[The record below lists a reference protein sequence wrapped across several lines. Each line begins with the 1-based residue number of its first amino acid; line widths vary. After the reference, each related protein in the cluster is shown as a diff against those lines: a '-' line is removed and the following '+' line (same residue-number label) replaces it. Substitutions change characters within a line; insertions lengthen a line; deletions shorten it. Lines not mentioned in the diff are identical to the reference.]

1 MVTWC
6 FAAIVNRPYKTNKK
20 YHVYSLGM
28 TKCIVKIKSLILM
41 KGEQQLQ
48 FLLQVQLV
56 SFSWKTQLA
65 VFLHWKTSKI
75 ADNIDKTIFA
85 SKMFTFTKQ
94 NNNIIINY
102 SRFYK
107 YHELPT
113 KKYQVLG
120 AFLKERKM
128 NSVFHHSSGESEGLR
143 LWFHQ
148 PLWVIMLLFSS
159 CSRVIN
165 HFNI

>member
-1 MVTWC
+1 MTWC

-20 YHVYSLGM
+20 YHVYNLGM

-41 KGEQQLQ
+41 TGEQQLQ
-48 FLLQVQLV
+48 FLLQFQLV

-113 KKYQVLG
+113 KKRLFWG
-120 AFLKERKM
+120 PFWKKERWIL
-128 NSVFHHSSGESEGLR
+128 SFITAQESQKDWDCG
-143 LWFHQ
+143 FISH
-148 PLWVIMLLFSS
+148 
-159 CSRVIN
+159 CG
-165 HFNI
+165 